1 MKQWKCMVC
10 GFVHKGE
17 TPPDK
22 CPVCGADKSQFILLD
37 ETADD
42 EPAQPASAQGAGGV
56 SGPANKWRCTVCGY
70 IHEGPE
76 PPDKCP
82 VCGADKSMFEP
93 VEDSDAAEN
102 GGAKTAAG
110 SGATNETTAEAA
122 PEGPAWARRFK
133 PSGRWEEMSHHLTRL
148 HGHPIAVHIPN
159 GLLPVSVFFTLVAL
173 LFGAAGF
180 ATAAKYNTIIVALA
194 MPLVIAT
201 GWVDWMNRFAGRMSP
216 VFRMKMICAAVVTGL
231 SIILAIWWLAK
242 PDLYQN
248 GLFGNFFFVVLN
260 LGNLAAAGVAGWYGG
275 KLVFTK

>member
-10 GFVHKGE
+10 GFVHKGDS
-17 TPPDK
+17 PPDK

-37 ETADD
+37 ETAAD
-42 EPAQPASAQGAGGV
+42 ETAQPDTLKAVDGT
-56 SGPANKWRCTVCGY
+56 SGTARKWRCTVCGY
-70 IHEGPE
+70 IHNGPE

-93 VEDSDAAEN
+93 VEDNGAEEEV
-102 GGAKTAAG
+102 APSKAG
-110 SGATNETTAEAA
+110 SGKDEGDDAA
-122 PEGPAWARRFK
+122 AGHPWAQRFK
-133 PSGRWEEMSHHLTRL
+133 PSGRWEEMSRHLTRL

-159 GLLPVSVFFTLVAL
+159 GLLPISVLFTLVAL

-194 MPLVIAT
+194 MPLVVAT
-201 GWVDWMNRFAGRMSP
+201 GWVDWINRFGGRMSP
-216 VFRMKMICAAVVTGL
+216 VFRMKMICAGVVTGL
-231 SIILAIWWLAK
+231 SIVLAIWWLAR

-275 KLVFTK
+275 KLVFNK